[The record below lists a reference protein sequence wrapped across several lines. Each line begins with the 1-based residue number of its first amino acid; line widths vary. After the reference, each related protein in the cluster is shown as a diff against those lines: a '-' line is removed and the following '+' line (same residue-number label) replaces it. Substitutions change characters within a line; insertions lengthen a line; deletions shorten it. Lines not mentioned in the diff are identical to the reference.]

1 MKHMM
6 KNHRPMT
13 PRLFS
18 TRTFLALAILLAPS
32 SVAPAQSKKRPAAK
46 TSYSAASASR
56 DHHVAAAFAPVF
68 YQGLGDNARADYIT
82 NFDFDGDWRGDN
94 NWANADDKRFKMRAY
109 VYYAVAETPT
119 HFFVHYAVFHPRDY
133 KGGGAGGAILS
144 EAIRE
149 GVRRGG
155 RYDPTGLSSEAVLAH
170 ENDMEGCLVVAAKS
184 GEDLSPALIV
194 EYLSRA
200 RIVYVETLGHD
211 RFQKYAAEGAGA
223 SNFKRFA
230 TEDRRPVLYV
240 EPKGHGVSAYD
251 DKEQGAR
258 PIGAARYERLGR
270 TRNML
275 AYYYAGGAGDPALSG
290 FGGEVNYD
298 LLPLYTTLWPRARRG
313 ANETFGVARD
323 FGVLSASASANG
335 KALSRRFKLGKL
347 GSAFRGKVGAPNAA
361 RPPWG
366 WFDRT
371 ERGAPAGSWFF
382 DPAATVKRD
391 FKAGEDF
398 SLAYTHAPFIG
409 VFRR

>member
-1 MKHMM
+1 
-6 KNHRPMT
+6 MT

-32 SVAPAQSKKRPAAK
+32 FAAPAQSKKKPAAK
-46 TSYSAASASR
+46 TGYGAASVAR
-56 DHHVAAAFAPVF
+56 DREVAAAFAPVF
-68 YQGLGDNARADYIT
+68 YQGLGDNARADFIT

-94 NWANADDKRFKMRAY
+94 NWANADDRRFKMRAY
-109 VYYAVAETPT
+109 VYYAVGETPT
-119 HFFVHYAVFHPRDY
+119 HFFVHYAVFHARDY
-133 KGGGAGGAILS
+133 KGGNAGGAILS

-184 GEDLSPALIV
+184 GEDPA
-194 EYLSRA
+194 RA
-200 RIVYVETLGHD
+200 RVVYVETLGHD
-211 RFQKYAAEGAGA
+211 HFQKYAAEGEGA
-223 SNFKRFA
+223 SGFKRFA
-230 TEDRRPVLYV
+230 AEGQRPLLYV
-240 EPKGHGVSAYD
+240 EPKGHGVSAYG
-251 DKEQGAR
+251 EETR
-258 PIGAARYERLGR
+258 ERKLLVYR
-270 TRNML
+270 
-275 AYYYAGGAGDPALSG
+275 YAGRAGDAETAG
-290 FGGEVNYD
+290 ERGEVGYD

-323 FGVLSASASANG
+323 FGVLSASASESG
-335 KALSRRFKLGKL
+335 KALGRRVTLGKL

-371 ERGAPAGSWFF
+371 ERATPAGSWFF

-391 FKAGEDF
+391 FRAGEEF
-398 SLAYTHAPFIG
+398 SLAYTHAPFLG

>member
-1 MKHMM
+1 MKTP
-6 KNHRPMT
+6 RPMT
-13 PRLFS
+13 ARLFS
-18 TRTFLALAILLAPS
+18 TRTFLSLAILLTS
-32 SVAPAQSKKRPAAK
+32 NVALSQSKKKSTTKAG
-46 TSYSAASASR
+46 YNAASLNR
-56 DHHVAAAFAPVF
+56 DLHVAAAFAPVF
-68 YQGLGDNARADYIT
+68 YQGLGDNPRADYIT

-94 NWANADDKRFKMRAY
+94 NWANAADERFKLRAY

-119 HFFVHYAVFHPRDY
+119 HFFVHYALFHPRDY
-133 KGGGAGGAILS
+133 KGGSRGGAILS
-144 EAIRE
+144 EAIKE

-170 ENDMEGCLVVAAKS
+170 ENDMEGCLVVAEKS
-184 GEDLSPALIV
+184 GEDRSPADIS

-211 RFQKYAAEGAGA
+211 RFQKYAAEGQGP
-223 SNFKRFA
+223 SNFKRFV
-230 TEDRRPVLYV
+230 TEDGRPVLYV

-251 DKEQGAR
+251 DREHGPR
-258 PIGAARYERLGR
+258 PAGAARREVSGR
-270 TRNML
+270 ARNVL
-275 AYYYAGGAGDPALSG
+275 AYHYAGGAGDPALSVP
-290 FGGEVNYD
+290 GGEVNYE

-313 ANETFGVARD
+313 ANETFGVAQN
-323 FGVLSASASANG
+323 FGVLSASVFANG
-335 KALSRRFKLGKL
+335 KISARRSTLGKL
-347 GSAFRGKVGAPNAA
+347 GSAFRGKVGAPDAA

-391 FKAGEDF
+391 FRAGEEF
-398 SLAYTHAPFIG
+398 SNAYTHAPFLG